1 MELEPK
7 GLILMASRDV
17 PAFPREERHHR
28 APVGTRVLFS
38 SLCNEERADPEA
50 LEETPSRGKN
60 IQCGQRKCVMTATDT
75 LVCFLLLFHFF
86 AGLVLR
92 SVEITR

>member
-1 MELEPK
+1 
-7 GLILMASRDV
+7 MASRDV

-28 APVGTRVLFS
+28 APVGTRVRCMYIIHIYGGFGGTR
-38 SLCNEERADPEA
+38 EDRAKGSIY
-50 LEETPSRGKN
+50 TY
-60 IQCGQRKCVMTATDT
+60 ICVCVRAIFIS
-75 LVCFLLLFHFF
+75 FLHVPFFWEMEGDDF

>member
-1 MELEPK
+1 
-7 GLILMASRDV
+7 MASRDV

-60 IQCGQRKCVMTATDT
+60 IQCGQRICVMTDRHTC
-75 LVCFLLLFHFF
+75 VLLLLLCLFF